1 MPIAATANAARR
13 IGAPPCPMVRCGQE
27 RAGERMGFIFSCLN
41 WFVQKIVYSEKV
53 VQRHPM
59 KIATI
64 RLQWNPKAKM
74 MRAVRIFTEQFYCGR
89 SASFLRRQKDSFK

>member
-1 MPIAATANAARR
+1 MPIAAIANAARR
-13 IGAPPCPMVRCGQE
+13 TETPRCPTVRCEQA
-27 RAGERMGFIFSCLN
+27 RAGERVSFIFVPQSVCSEN
-41 WFVQKIVYSEKV
+41 VYSEKNV
-53 VQRHPM
+53 PRHPM